1 MPKVIIIPYNQIE
14 KVCQDAMTFANSCQS
29 DFTFYILPPTK
40 KRSSILDEH
49 TAEVFDILKY
59 LEEQKLVNGYEK
71 DDLILTFYNG
81 VLQATSH
88 GLTNLFC
95 AGSSYDDEY
104 PCTGVISLKYL
115 GWEVLEEKYNYEIQ
129 KISILHLIICGIIG
143 AYTHLQAHSDIGCLL
158 DMNMKLTSF
167 NLKLRRGY
175 YLCSANEFGCYD
187 KIQKEKY
194 GKAILQLCDRF
205 KTNNYQTIIKE
216 IIIGDKIEVGDITN
230 NSGQIIIGKGIKIS
244 ETKKGTESHK

>member
-14 KVCQDAMTFANSCQS
+14 KVCQDTMTFANTCQS
-29 DFTFYILPPTK
+29 DFTFYVLPPTNK
-40 KRSSILDEH
+40 VDSILNGH

-59 LEEQKLVNGYEK
+59 LEEQKLNYGYET

-81 VLQATSH
+81 VLQASNH
-88 GLTNLFC
+88 GLSNLFC
-95 AGSSYDDEY
+95 AGSRYDEEY
-104 PCTGVISLKYL
+104 PCTAVISLKYL

-129 KISILHLIICGIIG
+129 KHSILHLIICGIIG

-158 DMNMKLTSF
+158 DMNLRLSSF

-187 KIQKEKY
+187 KIQREKY

-205 KTNNYQTIIKE
+205 KVGNYQTIIKE
-216 IIIGDKIEVGDITN
+216 LIVGDKIEVGDISN
-230 NSGQIIIGKGIKIS
+230 NSGQIIIGKNIGISDI
-244 ETKKGTESHK
+244 ERIQKKNN